1 MSEIGEILVA
11 FVCLSIK
18 AILSLAVVEL
28 LDGPALY
35 CVMTSKTSLDEG
47 NGRSSFNWRLC
58 KIAFDNAVVEW
69 LIPEGRCIVFSNG
82 SVEKPSTARCPGSQ
96 DALSLTSGDA
106 GISISFEYARSAR
119 GEDSERLPILL
130 FLVYPLEACWGIES
144 TEIDC

>member
-11 FVCLSIK
+11 FACLSIK

-47 NGRSSFNWRLC
+47 NGRSSFDWRFC
-58 KIAFDNAVVEW
+58 KIPFDNAVVEW
-69 LIPEGRCIVFSNG
+69 LIPEGRCIVF

-130 FLVYPLEACWGIES
+130 SLVYPLEACWGIEP